1 MAKKKLSASECCKI
15 LGIDKDKVS
24 DKVFLKSLYNKLV
37 KEHHPDIGGD
47 EELFKNINEAY
58 NTLNEL
64 DTYVEESEEVRKTVK
79 YQYYV
84 SNRKPNKNDI
94 IISYPLTVEE
104 INKGLTIRH
113 TFTRMDRTMP
123 STVSEDFLIAPE
135 NMNQQGYF
143 LYPNKGHNGT
153 GYFIIKPTINDKDS
167 IQLME
172 SPDQTK
178 YPDSSSIHKV
188 TKKQIRENDIITIK
202 TPQGDYKLTLK
213 SDKSQVITNM
223 GLKIAPNLFSNHIA
237 VIDTDKW

>member
-64 DTYVEESEEVRKTVK
+64 DSFIEDAEEIRRIVK
-79 YQYYV
+79 HQYYV

-94 IISYPLTVEE
+94 IISYPLTVDE
-104 INKGLTIRH
+104 INKCTTIRH
-113 TFTRMDRTMP
+113 TFTRMDRTTP
-123 STVSEDFLIAPE
+123 TTVTEDFLIAPE

-143 LYPNKGHNGT
+143 MYPNKGHNGT
-153 GYFIIKPTINDKDS
+153 GYFIIKPTINDKDT

-172 SPDQTK
+172 SPDQIR
-178 YPDSSSIHKV
+178 YPDTCSFHKV
-188 TKKQIRENDIITIK
+188 TKKQIKDNDIITIP
-202 TPQGDYKLTLK
+202 TPRGDYKLTLK
-213 SDKSQVITNM
+213 SDKTQVITNM
-223 GLKIAPNLFSNHIA
+223 GLKIAPDIFSNHIA
-237 VIDTDKW
+237 VIDTDQW